1 VVLLNDGTII
11 VYEQG
16 DNWMHTQ
23 RMCPWLDKVKYSYA
37 TWIKGVAGV
46 AAIDQALKFF
56 NDLKAEMKDHG
67 VADLPIAVDFVDN
80 ILLSAAQKVKIELV
94 DGLSLMN
101 EVRSVKTRDEIEALK
116 VSASIGDYLHSE
128 VTRILRPGITENRV
142 VAELSK
148 LAYSIPYV
156 DDFTPLVTSGPLSWP
171 NYRSFTDRMI
181 DYGDLVLVDI
191 MISWNGYRTC
201 YYRTYCVGKQP
212 TQEQKDYYQMALDW
226 ENAAISK
233 IRPGI
238 TTKEIA
244 EVWPEATKLWGYRE
258 EEEAAANL
266 WGHGIGLALYDLPL
280 ISRINSIKYPY
291 PVKEDMTFAIE
302 TQHGKN
308 FQWGVRI
315 ERMVVVTSTGHEILD
330 KIPVDEIIVVR

>member
-1 VVLLNDGTII
+1 
-11 VYEQG
+11 
-16 DNWMHTQ
+16 
-23 RMCPWLDKVKYSYA
+23 
-37 TWIKGVAGV
+37 
-46 AAIDQALKFF
+46 
-56 NDLKAEMKDHG
+56 
-67 VADLPIAVDFVDN
+67 
-80 ILLSAAQKVKIELV
+80 
-94 DGLSLMN
+94 
-101 EVRSVKTRDEIEALK
+101 
-116 VSASIGDYLHSE
+116 
-128 VTRILRPGITENRV
+128 
-142 VAELSK
+142 
-148 LAYSIPYV
+148 
-156 DDFTPLVTSGPLSWP
+156 
-171 NYRSFTDRMI
+171 
-181 DYGDLVLVDI
+181 
-191 MISWNGYRTC
+191 
-201 YYRTYCVGKQP
+201 
-212 TQEQKDYYQMALDW
+212 MALDW